1 MLVFPLLHTPR
12 LKLRKIDIDDISS
25 LLKYGNNQK
34 ISKYVLNIPYPYT
47 EPDAVFR
54 ISYVVQGF
62 NKKSRFVF
70 SIVLKESQE
79 FIGEISLH
87 HMDDGKSAQLA
98 YWLGEPFWNRGIVTE
113 AIEAIVAFG
122 FEKLNLTLIFAE
134 CHIENLASQKVLE
147 KNGFAPNQPKGNVI
161 LFKKEKIE

>member
-1 MLVFPLLHTPR
+1 MLIFPLLQTQR
-12 LKLRKIDIDDISS
+12 LKLRKIDIDDIPS
-25 LLKYGNNQK
+25 LLKYGNNPT

-62 NKKSRFVF
+62 NKKTRFVF

-87 HMDDGKSAQLA
+87 LMGDGKSAQLA
-98 YWLGEPFWNRGIVTE
+98 YWLGEPLWNRGIISE
-113 AIEAIVAFG
+113 AIDAIATFG
-122 FEKLNLTLIFAE
+122 FDKLNLTLIFAE
-134 CHIENLASQKVLE
+134 CHIENIGSQKVLE
-147 KNGFAPNQPKGNVI
+147 KNGFATSQAKGNVI
-161 LFKKEKIE
+161 LFKKEKN